1 MMFAPFMVVLFLVI
15 MEQKYCPSVSI
26 CDTEGQKCNLFYFF
40 IGSIDIRNESSI
52 DYDVKKV
59 EDVLLKNKEA
69 LLNIASSSNVMEQI
83 KLCCNKVI
91 YNKQKF
97 SMELFEDEKARG
109 DFFSVMVIVGL
120 ENIRPFFPS
129 LHMFFDA
136 IASLFLKA

>member
-1 MMFAPFMVVLFLVI
+1 MRKYQLASGKILEFNLAGIEQALELYRAVLSECKNAGLDFNL
-15 MEQKYCPSVSI
+15 
-26 CDTEGQKCNLFYFF
+26 TEEDKL
-40 IGSIDIRNESSI
+40 I
-52 DYDVKKV
+52 
-59 EDVLLKNKEA
+59 DVLLKNKEA

-109 DFFSVMVIVGL
+109 DFFAVMVIVGL

>member
-1 MMFAPFMVVLFLVI
+1 MRKYQLASGKILEFNLAGIEQALELYRAVLSECKNAGLDFNL
-15 MEQKYCPSVSI
+15 
-26 CDTEGQKCNLFYFF
+26 TEEDKL
-40 IGSIDIRNESSI
+40 I
-52 DYDVKKV
+52 
-59 EDVLLKNKEA
+59 DVLLKNKEA

-97 SMELFEDEKARG
+97 SMEIFEDEKARG
-109 DFFSVMVIVGL
+109 DFFAVMVIVGL

-129 LHMFFDA
+129 LHMFLDA